1 MRKRRKRWKA
11 PNNPTAAAKQVWR
24 HVYPLEPWPKGWRV
38 EWVGFMRNVHGLT
51 LYGRKVVLLSYADAR
66 KNRVAEL
73 LCHEFVHV
81 RCGHKLRHG
90 KDFTRLEQA
99 AVARLYTPA

>member
-1 MRKRRKRWKA
+1 MKRRKRWKA

-24 HVYPLEPWPKGWRV
+24 HVHPNEPWPKGWRV
-38 EWVGFMRNVHGLT
+38 QWVGFMRGCGGLT
-51 LYGRKVVLLSYADAR
+51 VYGRKVVLLSYADAR
-66 KNRVAEL
+66 KKDGDVIEL

-81 RCGHKLRHG
+81 RCGHTLRHG

-99 AVARLYTPA
+99 AVARLYA